1 MKDNLLRLRVN
12 VLLDERNAEIERL
25 QSEKNALY
33 ITLQNIKLEL
43 ESYPHCPLCGNVH
56 GEGHEEG
63 CIGYE
68 IDEAIKKARGEE

>member
-1 MKDNLLRLRVN
+1 MRRLSISELLDAKNTEILRL
-12 VLLDERNAEIERL
+12 ERQRD
-25 QSEKNALY
+25 ALY

-56 GEGHEEG
+56 GEGHEEV

-68 IDEAIKKARGEE
+68 IDEGIKKARMEK